1 MLLSTAKKLQTPF
14 PLALHRV
21 ESVLAVKGTLCRFAP
36 LTAPVR
42 KTRCLRGAYQPVS
55 LYLI

>member
-14 PLALHRV
+14 PIALHCV
-21 ESVLAVKGTLCRFAP
+21 ESVLAVKDPLCRFAP

-42 KTRCLRGAYQPVS
+42 SERRAAYEGKGGVRISQ
-55 LYLI
+55 